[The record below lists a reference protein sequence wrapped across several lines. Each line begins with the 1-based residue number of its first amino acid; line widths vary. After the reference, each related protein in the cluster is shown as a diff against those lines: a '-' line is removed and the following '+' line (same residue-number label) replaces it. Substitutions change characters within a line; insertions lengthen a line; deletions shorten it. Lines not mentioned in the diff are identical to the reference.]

1 MSIDVYLLLVF
12 IIGYAFIV
20 FEHNLGFDKAASA
33 LLTGVILWTILVLHG
48 DAESVSHQFLHDYM
62 PEIAGILLFLIGA
75 MTIVEVIDQHEGF
88 QVIANL
94 VATTNKIK
102 LVWMIGWITF
112 FLSAVLDNLTTAI
125 VMMSLLK
132 KLLDDKEERMLFAGI
147 VIIAANA
154 GGAWTPM
161 GDITTTMLWI
171 GGQITTMSVMR
182 EIFLAS
188 VVCLLVPLIAVSFM
202 LKGTITIK
210 PDTEEYQNPKWVRV
224 TILLLGICLLLFVP
238 LFKTVTHLPPFM
250 GMLLGLGILWLVT
263 DILHKEKDDQSK
275 KEVSVY
281 KALSRIDVSSTL
293 FFFGILSAVAA
304 LEQAELLKHLAA
316 SLDQSIG
323 NSNLIVYC
331 IGLLSAIIDNV
342 PLVAATQG
350 MYDYP
355 QDHHLWHFIAYCAGT
370 GGSILIIG
378 SAAGVAVMG
387 IEKINFIWYAKKIG
401 WLAFIGYTAGALVS
415 VLETSAG

>member
-1 MSIDVYLLLVF
+1 MGIEWILLVVF
-12 IIGYAFIV
+12 VIGYGFIV

-33 LLTGVILWTILVLHG
+33 IVTGVLLWTVLVLNG
-48 DAESVSHQFLHDYM
+48 DTEKTAHDFLHGYM

-88 QVIANL
+88 HIIANV
-94 VATTNKIK
+94 VATTNKKK
-102 LVWMIGWITF
+102 LIWMISWITF

-132 KLLDDKEERMLFAGI
+132 KLISDKEERMLFAGI

-171 GGQITTMSVMR
+171 GGQITTLSVMR
-182 EIFLAS
+182 EIFLPS

-202 LKGTITIK
+202 LQGSIELK
-210 PDTEEYQNPKWVRV
+210 PDTENYQTSRKMRV
-224 TILLLGICLLLFVP
+224 TILSLGICLLLLVP
-238 LFKTVTHLPPFM
+238 VFKTITHLPPFM
-250 GMLLGLGILWLVT
+250 GMLLGLGILWLAT

-275 KEVSVY
+275 KEFSVY

-293 FFFGILSAVAA
+293 FFFGILSAVSA

-316 SLDQSIG
+316 GLDSTIG
-323 NSNLIVYC
+323 NNNLIIYS
-331 IGLLSAIIDNV
+331 IGLLSAVVDNV

-350 MYDYP
+350 MYHFP
-355 QDHHLWHFIAYCAGT
+355 QDHHYWHFIAYCAGT

-415 VLETSAG
+415 ILETSM